1 MRDIRISDE
10 TMKRASRAKGMSLT
24 FKEKLE
30 LAKLLDGLG
39 VTAIEV
45 EGIEKPKADALR
57 IKSLAQLVRT
67 CTLAVPVAIDG
78 SDLDEVWA
86 ALSGA
91 AHPRLQVCAS
101 TSPARMEYIHKM
113 KADALADAVRATVAE
128 CAGKTS
134 EVEFIAEDATRT
146 DVDYLASVLA
156 AAIDAGASI
165 VTVCDDAGTM
175 LPGEFAAF
183 VRMLREKVPA
193 LDSVTLGISCSD
205 ALFMAESNAIAAAME
220 GAGELKATSYPL
232 GETSVPEVT
241 QIIVE
246 RGEAHGITC
255 SVNTTALKRTT
266 SQIGRICEQGVSAPS
281 LFAPGAEDDA
291 LGGLALSA
299 RDDRDT
305 VASCVAKLGYD
316 LSDEDHALVYE
327 SFLHIASKKDTIG
340 ARELDAI
347 VASVALQVPPTYTLE
362 RYTINS
368 GSAIKATAYVK
379 LSVGGDAVERV
390 GMGDGPIDAA
400 LAAIDD
406 IVGASYELDDW
417 QMQSVTEGQ
426 EAMGEAVIKL
436 MSDGKVYSGRGI
448 STDIVG
454 SSIRAYLN
462 AINKAVYEEEMR

>member
-1 MRDIRISDE
+1 MRSIRISDE
-10 TMKRASRAKGMSLT
+10 TMKRASSAKGLSLT

-45 EGIEKPKADALR
+45 EGIERPKADALR

-78 SDLDEVWA
+78 TDIEEVWA
-86 ALSGA
+86 ALSSA

-113 KADALADAVRATVAE
+113 KPDALIEAVASTVAA
-128 CAGKTS
+128 CAQKTPD
-134 EVEFIAEDATRT
+134 VEFVAEDATRT
-146 DVDYLASVLA
+146 DPAYLASVIA
-156 AAIDAGASI
+156 AAIGAGART
-165 VTVCDDAGTM
+165 VTVCDDAGNM

-183 VRMLREKVPA
+183 VQALGENVPELA
-193 LDSVTLGISCSD
+193 DVALGISCSD
-205 ALFMAESNAIAAAME
+205 ALFMAESNAIAAALE
-220 GAGELKATSYPL
+220 GAAEIKATSYPSGVVSL
-232 GETSVPEVT
+232 PEVA
-241 QIIVE
+241 QIIAE
-246 RGEAHGITC
+246 KGEAHDISST
-255 SVNTTALKRTT
+255 VNTTALKRTT
-266 SQIGRICEQGVSAPS
+266 AQIGRICEQGVSAPS
-281 LFAPGAEDDA
+281 LFAPNAEDDA
-291 LGGLALSA
+291 LGGMALSA
-299 RDDRDT
+299 QDDRAA
-305 VASCVAKLGYD
+305 VAECVTRLGYD

-327 SFLHIASKKDTIG
+327 SFLNIASKKGSIG
-340 ARELDAI
+340 GRELDAI

-368 GSAIKATAYVK
+368 GSVIKATAYVR
-379 LSVGGDAVERV
+379 LSVDGNTVERV

-400 LAAIDD
+400 LAAIDE
-406 IVGASYELDDW
+406 IIGKTYELDDW

-436 MSDGKVYSGRGI
+436 ISDGKVYSGRGI

-462 AINKAVYEEEMR
+462 AINKAVYEEEVQ